1 MIRQCFLAKTGIQ
14 FHRDSFKEVGLDPS
28 TLYPDVIPRPPAL
41 MPSIP
46 VITDVKG
53 CSSRLCSMARSLTHK
68 SHDLLTPQA
77 VSEPPFISEEEEE
90 LVDAQYEIHD
100 QLKLAKGWWIL
111 EILPLRH
118 HMHKQQNKGKSKPYW
133 QYVVF
138 FLAFLSMSF
147 DPGAIDCFP

>member
-14 FHRDSFKEVGLDPS
+14 FHLESFKEVGLDPS

-41 MPSIP
+41 KPSIP

-53 CSSRLCSMARSLTHK
+53 CISRLCSMARSLTDK
-68 SHDLLTPQA
+68 SHDLSTP
-77 VSEPPFISEEEEE
+77 VHERPFISEEEEE

-100 QLKLAKGWWIL
+100 QLKLAWGWWIL
-111 EILPLRH
+111 EILPLRLH
-118 HMHKQQNKGKSKPYW
+118 TQNKGKSKPYW

-138 FLAFLSMSF
+138 FLAFLSISF
-147 DPGAIDCFP
+147 DPGATVCFP